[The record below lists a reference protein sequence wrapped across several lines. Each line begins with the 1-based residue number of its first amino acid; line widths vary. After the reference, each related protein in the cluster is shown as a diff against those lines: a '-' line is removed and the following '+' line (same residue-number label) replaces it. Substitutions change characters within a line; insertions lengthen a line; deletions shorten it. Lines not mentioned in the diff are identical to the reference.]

1 MRLVRSDAVQVARRV
16 LHVCES
22 TEGGIGVLIVALAK
36 HQAACGDR
44 VAVAVPSGGSGVDE
58 LVAAGALHLPW
69 EAIPQPGPGVVR
81 ELASLRSIVA
91 EFEPDVVHLHSSKAG
106 LVGRLLLR
114 GGRLTVMHPNAWSFF
129 AKTGVVR
136 RLTLLWE
143 RLAARWADVVLCVS
157 EDERRFGLDEGVRA
171 EYRVLPNGVDLDRF
185 PPPAPDARE
194 RARGRLG
201 LGPEP
206 LAVCVGRLHR
216 QKNQAALLDAWPGVR
231 ALVPDARLVL
241 LGDGPDHGTLERRAV
256 EGVQLAGQSPDVR
269 PWLYAASVVVQPSR
283 WEGMSLSVLEAMA
296 AGRSVVATDVPGM
309 RELVKGVG
317 GLVPPDDQAALT
329 AMVVERLA
337 DPERPEAEG
346 RAARARVEERHDRS
360 RQHRDIDALYDE
372 LLAARA
378 GGLPAAGDNR
388 LRVLVVQPY
397 AEPGGSE
404 SWLLRLLDATDR
416 LEPEVVLLK
425 DGPFR
430 AELERRQIPVELH
443 SVGAR
448 PQDLAAAIA
457 WLARRLHDDPPDV
470 VLGNVVKAQLVAG
483 PAGVIAGVPTVW
495 AKHDHGYDRTLAVL
509 LGRLSTRVVG
519 AVEELA
525 APTRRRDAVIIP
537 PPRPDR
543 EPASRDEA
551 RRRLTELGV
560 RFDGRP
566 TVVMAGRL
574 VPFKGVDDA
583 IRALALAPAAEWRL
597 VVAGQDDHASPGETH
612 RLRALADELG
622 VADRVHFAGQVPDV
636 AHWLAAFDAL
646 AILTKPGT
654 HRAPNREGFG
664 TAAFEAMLAG
674 VPVVAVSGGAVVRR
688 LEGRAGIGVPPASPA
703 EVADALGRLSDPDVR
718 AAAGRAGRE
727 IVADHPS
734 APQCAAILVDVL
746 RDAANAGGRHR
757 RDQRRRRSR
766 TAP

>member
-1 MRLVRSDAVQVARRV
+1 M
-16 LHVCES
+16 
-22 TEGGIGVLIVALAK
+22 
-36 HQAACGDR
+36 
-44 VAVAVPSGGSGVDE
+44 
-58 LVAAGALHLPW
+58 
-69 EAIPQPGPGVVR
+69 
-81 ELASLRSIVA
+81 
-91 EFEPDVVHLHSSKAG
+91 
-106 LVGRLLLR
+106 GRLLLR
-114 GGRLTVMHPNAWSFF
+114 GGRATVMQPHAWSFF
-129 AKTGVVR
+129 AKTGAVR

-143 RLAARWADVVLCVS
+143 RMAARWADVVLCVS
-157 EDERRFGLDEGVRA
+157 EDERRLGLNEGVRV
-171 EYRVLPNGVDLDRF
+171 EYRVLPNGVDLGRF
-185 PPPAPDARE
+185 PPPPADARE
-194 RARGRLG
+194 RARELLR

-206 LAVCVGRLHR
+206 MAVCVGRLHR
-216 QKNQAALLDAWPGVR
+216 QKNQGALLDAWPGVR

-241 LGDGPDHGTLERRAV
+241 LGDGPDRGSLERRAV
-256 EGVQLAGQSPDVR
+256 DGVRLAGQSADVR
-269 PWLYAASVVVQPSR
+269 PWLAAASVVVQPSR

-296 AGRSVVATDVPGM
+296 SSRSVVATDVAGM
-309 RELVKGVG
+309 REVLEGVG
-317 GLVPPDDQAALT
+317 KLVPLDDSAALS
-329 AMVVERLA
+329 AAVAERLA
-337 DPERPEAEG
+337 DRQRADAEG
-346 RAARARVEERHDRS
+346 HASRARVEERHDRV

-372 LLAARA
+372 ILSARA
-378 GGLPAAGDNR
+378 GCVSTGERGR

-404 SWLLRLLDATDR
+404 SWLLRLLDATDQ

-430 AELERRQIPVELH
+430 AELERRRIPVELH
-443 SVGAR
+443 PVGTR
-448 PQDLAAAIA
+448 PQDFAAPIA
-457 WLARRLHDDPPDV
+457 WLARRLRLDPPDV

-483 PAGVIAGVPTVW
+483 PAGRLAGVPTVW
-495 AKHDHGYDRTLAVL
+495 VKHDHGYDRTLAVP

-537 PPRPDR
+537 PPRPGR
-543 EPASRDEA
+543 EPASRDDA
-551 RRRLTELGV
+551 QGKLAELGV
-560 RFDGRP
+560 PFDGRP

-597 VVAGQDDHASPGETH
+597 AVAGQDDHSSPGETG
-612 RLRALADELG
+612 RLRALAHELG

-646 AILTKPGT
+646 AILTKPGA
-654 HRAPNREGFG
+654 HRAPDREGFG

-674 VPVVAVSGGAVVRR
+674 VPVVAVAGGAVVRR
-688 LEGRAGIGVPPASPA
+688 LEGRAGIGVPPANPV
-703 EVADALGRLSDPDVR
+703 EVANALGRLSDPDVR

-734 APQCAAILVDVL
+734 AAQCAAMLVEVL

-757 RDQRRRRSR
+757 RDQRRRRLR